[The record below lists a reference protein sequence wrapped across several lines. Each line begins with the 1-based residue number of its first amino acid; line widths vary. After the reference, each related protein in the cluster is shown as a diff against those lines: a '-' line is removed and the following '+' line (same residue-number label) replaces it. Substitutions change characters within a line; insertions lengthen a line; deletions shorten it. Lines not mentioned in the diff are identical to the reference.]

1 MEAKQVMRVEAKQAV
16 RVEVAEEEARET
28 LTLVGCTW

>member
-1 MEAKQVMRVEAKQAV
+1 MEAKQAVRVEAKQAV
-16 RVEVAEEEARET
+16 RVEEAEEEAREK